1 MGVSASDMY
10 NWFGTIG
17 MLGLLTVY
25 VLVNI
30 GAIVYFRKDKG
41 RSMFK
46 HVLAP
51 VIGILV
57 LIYPYSPVFGPFRHF
72 Q

>member
-1 MGVSASDMY
+1 MY

-30 GAIVYFRKDKG
+30 GAIVDFPQRQG
-41 RSMFK
+41 AIN
-46 HVLAP
+46 V
-51 VIGILV
+51 
-57 LIYPYSPVFGPFRHF
+57 
-72 Q
+72 